1 MSNIKP
7 KDFQQA
13 TANRIYE
20 LMHGG
25 QRRVLL
31 ADEVGLGKTIVA
43 REVIRLVKEW
53 HRKDGDDFFKVVYIC
68 SNANIANQN
77 IKKLGIDRKM
87 SFSESRLSMQHLQI
101 EKIRKEL
108 EDSGLYGAGKMPEQ
122 IIPLT
127 PSTSFRVSATTGTK
141 EERALIFVVL
151 RGLPEF
157 EHLQS
162 KLSKYLQTG
171 YVKDDSWEWVVNR
184 YEGEVE
190 KCGDNYL
197 KDIRN
202 KFREVYGKEA
212 FIELVSDV
220 DDGNI
225 ENRYQTIGRIRQT
238 FAQISIDMLDP
249 DLVIMDEFQRFSSL
263 LDEHEDDEQSML
275 THRFFDPERENTK
288 ILLLSATPYKP
299 YSTLE
304 ELNTTGRD
312 DHFDDFMRV
321 VTFLS
326 VKKDDD
332 GRFKLVW
339 NDFNRALTGT
349 ESFDQV
355 IEKKQTAEDA
365 LYNLMARTER
375 PNTGIIEDQVKE
387 LDVTEDDIISFAQG
401 QRLLDA
407 IGRQELNSSFRN
419 LPVEYIK
426 SSPYICSFMEGY
438 ELKKYIKKYVD
449 CDGLPVR
456 DRLYLNAGHINNYRP
471 IPTGNAKLK
480 YLYDEVF
487 GGESKNVIP
496 RLLWMPASR
505 PYYRAGGL
513 FETEAARRFSKIL
526 IFSSWEM
533 VPRMISVMMS
543 YYAEAMTLGEIKNRK
558 IDDSVRYTPRNGR
571 RYGENRMT
579 KYSEILSYP
588 CEALTKCYDP
598 EDFIDAE
605 LREVQ
610 REVKGRINSL
620 ISENQT
626 LAGLPHTARA
636 KAETIISM
644 MKILDGEQIEIN
656 EIPENAIEVLT
667 NIAIAS
673 PAVCAFRRSWNSEDA
688 SQVGQVF
695 ESVFNGA
702 EAAAIID
709 LIYSRRKDDD
719 YYESVLDYCVK
730 GNLQAVI
737 DEYIHVNGM
746 PLIGEALASSNLRD
760 ASYDIDVYDKK
771 ADHNISQRK
780 MRANFAVQFV
790 NKTVTDKTM
799 RRITNVR
806 NAFNSP
812 LRPFILSSTSVGQE
826 GLDFHLYARKI
837 LHWNLPSNP
846 VDLEQREGRV
856 NRHECLAVRR
866 NVAALYGE
874 GTIDWSEMF
883 KRAEDALRGNRS
895 EMVPHWCLPIQD
907 IPEEKK
913 PKLQKIERLVP
924 LYPLSRDV
932 ARYHRLIAVLSLY
945 RMTLGH
951 PRQEE
956 LLSMLAS
963 KGFDDDQ
970 LSSLALDLCPFN
982 KRHGSEER

>member
-1 MSNIKP
+1 MSTIRP

-20 LMHGG
+20 LMHNG

-53 HRKDGDDFFKVVYIC
+53 HRKEGDDFFKVVYIC

-108 EDSGLYGAGKMPEQ
+108 EYSGLYGEGKMPEQ

-141 EERALIFVVL
+141 EERALIFVIL

-157 EHLQS
+157 GQLQS
-162 KLSKYLQTG
+162 KLSKYLQTD
-171 YVKDDSWEWVVNR
+171 YVKEASWGWVVNR
-184 YEGEVE
+184 YETEVSR
-190 KCGDNYL
+190 CGDTYL
-197 KDIRN
+197 SNIQTR
-202 KFREVYGKEA
+202 FRYTFGKESL
-212 FIELVSDV
+212 IELAADV
-220 DDGNI
+220 DDGNY
-225 ENRYQTIGRIRQT
+225 ENRWLTIGHIRQT

-263 LDEHEDDEQSML
+263 LDDNSDDEQSML
-275 THRFFDPERENTK
+275 THRFFDPERANTK

-326 VKKDDD
+326 VKPEGND
-332 GRFKLVW
+332 GFKLVW
-339 NDFNRALTGT
+339 NDFNRALTAW
-349 ESFDQV
+349 ESFSG
-355 IEKKQTAEDA
+355 IMEKKDKAEEA

-375 PNTGIIEDQVKE
+375 PNTGIIEEHVKE
-387 LDVTEDDIISFAQG
+387 LDVSEDDIIAFAQG

-407 IGRQELNSSFRN
+407 IQRKAGDSSFRN

-426 SSPYICSFMEGY
+426 SSPYICSFMERY
-438 ELKKYIKKYVD
+438 ELKKFVAKHIEGMD
-449 CDGLPVR
+449 IPSL
-456 DRLYLNAGHINNYRP
+456 DRLYLNASRINNYKP
-471 IPTGNAKLK
+471 IPTGNAKLQ

-487 GGESKNVIP
+487 GGDSKNVVS

-505 PYYRAGGL
+505 PYYHAGGL
-513 FETEAARRFSKIL
+513 FETEAARKFSKIL

-543 YYAEAMTLGEIKNRK
+543 YYAEVLTLGEVKNRK
-558 IDDSVRYTPRNGR
+558 IDESIRYTGRSGR
-571 RYGENRMT
+571 RYGENRMS
-579 KYSEILSYP
+579 KYSQIISYP
-588 CEALTKCYDP
+588 CAALSSCYEP
-598 EDFIDAE
+598 KDFLDFDIRD
-605 LREVQ
+605 VQ
-610 REVKGRINSL
+610 KEVKSRISNL
-620 ISENQT
+620 IAEHSA
-626 LAGLPHTARA
+626 LSGLPRNARA
-636 KAETIISM
+636 KAETIINM
-644 MKILDGEQIEIN
+644 MKVLDGEDTEIT
-656 EIPENAIEVLT
+656 EIPENALEVLT

-673 PAVCAFRRSWNSEDA
+673 PAVCAFRRSSNLNNAE
-688 SQVGQVF
+688 QVGRVF
-695 ESVFNGA
+695 ESVFNGS

-737 DEYIHVNGM
+737 DEYIHVSGTTM
-746 PLIGEALASSNLRD
+746 IGEPLASSNLRD
-760 ASYDIDVYDKK
+760 ATYDIDVYDRK
-771 ADHNISQRK
+771 ADNLIPQRK
-780 MRANFAVQFV
+780 MRAHFAVQFV
-790 NKTVTDKTM
+790 NKSVTDKTM
-799 RRITNVR
+799 ERITNVR

-866 NVAALYGE
+866 NVASLYSE
-874 GTIDWSEMF
+874 DTIDWDEMF
-883 KRAEDALRGNRS
+883 RRAEESLRGKRS
-895 EMVPHWCLPIQD
+895 EMVPHWCLPVD
-907 IPEEKK
+907 EIPQEQKC
-913 PKLQKIERLVP
+913 KLQKIERLVP

-956 LLSMLAS
+956 LLTMLAS
-963 KGFDDDQ
+963 KDFDNEQ

-982 KRHGSEER
+982 KQHGENG